1 MAEPESVP
9 QPEQIPGTSTSG
21 TEQAGA
27 RPRISTGVPG
37 LDTVLGGGLPEGAL
51 LMIGGPPGAGKTVL
65 AEQIAF
71 HQAARGR
78 HALILTTLSE
88 PNEKLIRHIEG
99 FSWFDRGRLGREIE
113 YLSLHEVVERD
124 GMTAARETISRWARR
139 HRGGLV
145 VLDAIRGLGELV
157 DDPLAFR
164 KFLFG
169 LGGQLGILG
178 ATGLV
183 TGEYDRAESGR
194 QVEYTIVDGIVS
206 LQLRLEGRR
215 HLRSL
220 EVVKLRGTD
229 FLNGV
234 HTMRIDADGVSVY
247 PRHTAIARVTDYA
260 MGDGRA
266 PTGIG
271 GLDAMLSGGLIEHSL
286 TLMAGTPGVGKTLL
300 GLQFLADG
308 ARRGEPGLI
317 ATLDE
322 SPAHLEQKARRIG
335 LDRGGAPFFDGAL
348 LDAIWE
354 PAVEVD
360 PDLLAARIRAAVAAR
375 PLRRVVLDA
384 FSNLEPVLGPG
395 GRADYVVALT
405 NFLRGHGVTSLL
417 IRDAV
422 ELAGSTVSVGG
433 LTFAATADNIL
444 VLRHVEID
452 NRLARV
458 ISVVKT
464 RDSDFDPAVRRY
476 SIADDGLGI
485 GEPLQG
491 VEGTM
496 MGLARLRT
504 IPDADPR
511 EPAS

>member
-1 MAEPESVP
+1 LA
-9 QPEQIPGTSTSG
+9 
-21 TEQAGA
+21 
-27 RPRISTGVPG
+27 TGVPG

-71 HQAARGR
+71 HHVAGGR
-78 HALILTTLSE
+78 HALILTALSE

-113 YLSLHEVVERD
+113 LLSLHEIVERD
-124 GMTAARETISRWARR
+124 GITAAQEMIAGWARR

-145 VLDAIRGLGELV
+145 VLDAIRGLSELG

-169 LGGQLGILG
+169 LGGQLGVLG
-178 ATGLV
+178 ATGLI
-183 TGEYDRAESGR
+183 TGEYDRAKSGR
-194 QVEYTIVDGIVS
+194 LVEYTIVDGIVS
-206 LQLRLEGRR
+206 LQLQLQRRR

-220 EVVKLRGTD
+220 EVVKLRGAD
-229 FLNGV
+229 FLNGA
-234 HTMRIDADGVSVY
+234 HTLCIDADGVSVY

-260 MGDGRA
+260 MGDGRTS
-266 PTGIG
+266 TGIG
-271 GLDAMLSGGLIEHSL
+271 GLDAMLRGGLIDHSL
-286 TLMAGTPGVGKTLL
+286 TLMVGTPGVGKTLL

-335 LDRGGAPFFDGAL
+335 LDRAGRPFFDGEL
-348 LDAIWE
+348 LDALWA
-354 PAVEVD
+354 PAVELD
-360 PDLLAARIRAAVAAR
+360 PDVLAARLRATVAAR
-375 PLRRVVLDA
+375 PIRRVVLDA
-384 FSNLEPVLGPG
+384 FSNLEPILGPDDL
-395 GRADYVVALT
+395 ADYVVALT

-417 IRDAV
+417 IRDV
-422 ELAGSTVSVGG
+422 IELVGSTVSVGG

-476 SIADDGLGI
+476 SIGDDGLGI
-485 GEPLQG
+485 GEPLHG

-504 IPDADPR
+504 IPGIGPGDS
-511 EPAS
+511 AS